1 MPRANVGAVEC
12 YSGHTYAQ
20 EPRAFVIGSVR
31 RAVTAVL
38 ARWREPKGP
47 VFAVSANDGCAY
59 QLGYD
64 EAADTWTV
72 SRTDWCLDTATA
84 PESQCKGGDQ
94 G

>member
-1 MPRANVGAVEC
+1 MPRANVVAVEC

-20 EPRAFVIGSVR
+20 EPRAFVIGSGR

-38 ARWREPKGP
+38 ARWREPKGS
-47 VFAVSANDGCAY
+47 VFAVTANDGYAY

-72 SRTDWCLDTATA
+72 SKTGLCLYTAIA
-84 PESQCKGGDQ
+84 PESQ
-94 G
+94 